1 MNLFT
6 VTQCVY
12 NPGGTDPNPIM
23 TLRGTVNGI
32 ATAAGIFWAA
42 IQQAFVSGGIPGVQA
57 YLGPTLLNAS
67 AAYGPALPV
76 PQFFAAKIP
85 LPVMGQGQSYPEPTV
100 VVCPEAMVPAWS
112 A

>member
-23 TLRGTVNGI
+23 TLRGSVNGTP
-32 ATAAGIFWAA
+32 TAYAAIFWAG
-42 IQQAFVSGGIPGVQA
+42 IQQAFAVAGVSGVQS
-57 YLGPTLLNAS
+57 YLVPTLLNALGS
-67 AAYGPALPV
+67 TAALPV
-76 PQFFAAKIP
+76 PLFFAAKIP
-85 LPVMGQGQSYPEPTV
+85 LPILGQGQGYPEPTV
-100 VVCPEAMVPAWS
+100 VTCLEAMVPAWS